1 MLAFNSGVLLSF
13 SATVHVCWRKVFKE
27 MSPGERLGRRIFGS
41 LALGAFAAAANI
53 ALDIFVSRRDG
64 VHATNTVNDFLI
76 GAVVGLLGYAWV
88 SRRESK
94 QALELS
100 TERLTREAID
110 NERKRIA
117 LEIHDSVGQ
126 ALAGAIMHLELASDF
141 LAMNQTAREHVRRA
155 FQLVCGSM
163 TDMRC
168 ALWDLYPEELQKLD
182 LKSAIE
188 CLVKDWTTNDG
199 LKVHF
204 CVNGLPRRL
213 SLETEKALLRICQE
227 ALSNAVRH
235 AQAREVRIQLFFDS
249 QEVRLHVKDDGCGFQ
264 PGQISESF
272 GLISMQNRVLSS
284 GGVWALHSEPGCGT
298 DVQVSIPIP
307 LAMN

>member
-1 MLAFNSGVLLSF
+1 MHEF
-13 SATVHVCWRKVFKE
+13 WRKVFKE
-27 MSPGERLGRRIFGS
+27 MSPGERLGRRIIGS
-41 LALGAFAAAANI
+41 LALGVFVTLANF

-64 VHATNTVNDFLI
+64 IHATNTLNDFLI
-76 GAVVGLLGYAWV
+76 GVVVALLGYAWV
-88 SRRESK
+88 SRRDAK

-110 NERKRIA
+110 KERKRIA

-126 ALAGAIMHLELASDF
+126 ALAGAILHLELAGEF
-141 LAMNQTAREHVRRA
+141 LAANQSAHEHVRRA
-155 FQLVCGSM
+155 FHLVCGSM

-188 CLVKDWTTNDG
+188 CLVKDWTTSER

-213 SLETEKALLRICQE
+213 PLETEKALLRICQE

-249 QEVRLHVKDDGCGFQ
+249 KEARLHVKDDGQGFQ
-264 PGQISESF
+264 PEQITESF
-272 GLISMQNRVLSS
+272 GLISMQNRVQSS
-284 GGVWALHSEPGCGT
+284 GGVWTLHSEPGCGT

-307 LAMN
+307 LAMD

>member
-1 MLAFNSGVLLSF
+1 
-13 SATVHVCWRKVFKE
+13 VFKE
-27 MSPGERLGRRIFGS
+27 MSTSERLGRRIIGS
-41 LALGAFAAAANI
+41 LALGAFAALANI
-53 ALDIFVSRRDG
+53 ALDISVSRRDG
-64 VHATNTVNDFLI
+64 VHATNTLNEFLI
-76 GAVVGLLGYAWV
+76 GVGVALLGYAWV
-88 SRRESK
+88 SRRDSK
-94 QALELS
+94 HALELS
-100 TERLTREAID
+100 TVRVMREAID
-110 NERKRIA
+110 KERKRIA

-126 ALAGAIMHLELASDF
+126 ALTGAILHLELASDF
-141 LAMNQTAREHVRRA
+141 LPVNQPAREHVRRA

-168 ALWDLYPEELQKLD
+168 ALWDLYPEELQKLG

-188 CLVKDWTTNDG
+188 CLVRDWTTSDG

-204 CVNGLPRRL
+204 SVNGLPRRL
-213 SLETEKALLRICQE
+213 PLETEKALLRICQE

-249 QEVRLHVKDDGCGFQ
+249 QEARLHVKDDGRGFQ

-272 GLISMQNRVLSS
+272 GLISMQNRVQSS

-307 LAMN
+307 LATD